1 MSGTQRIDKW
11 LWHAR
16 FARTRTAAQ
25 QLAKSGQIRVN
36 RIRSNSA
43 SRLLKPGDVLTVTL
57 GMTIKVVR
65 VQGFAERRG
74 SAMEAQRL
82 YEELEVLTHSRPDAD
97 SPSPGAGPRPN
108 VRDRRR
114 LQELK
119 RRDAVE

>member
-1 MSGTQRIDKW
+1 MSETQRIDKW

-16 FARTRTAAQ
+16 FAKTRTAAQ

-43 SRLLKPGDVLTVTL
+43 SRLLKTGDVLTVAL
-57 GMTIKVVR
+57 GMTVKIVR
-65 VQGFAERRG
+65 VAGFAERRG
-74 SAMEAQRL
+74 PATEARLL
-82 YEELEVLTHSRPDAD
+82 YEELEALVHRPSVAD
-97 SPSPGAGPRPN
+97 NPTPGAGPRPN

-119 RRDAVE
+119 RRGFSQ